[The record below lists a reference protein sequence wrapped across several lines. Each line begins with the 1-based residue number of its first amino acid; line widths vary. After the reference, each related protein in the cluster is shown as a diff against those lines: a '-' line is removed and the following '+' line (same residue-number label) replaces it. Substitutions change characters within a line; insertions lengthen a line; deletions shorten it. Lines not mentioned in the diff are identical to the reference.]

1 MNKKV
6 IEIKTI
12 EKIEECSIEEVVND
26 FLDCYDVEDLEE
38 IKEDFEYEIA
48 NYLKEEEIEYS
59 EEEKESFIKLV
70 KEKIDEKIN
79 SIKESEIKQLSN
91 RKSIYEWVSGLLDY
105 MRSNAEIDPGDV
117 GFLLSVDEIID
128 LIAQNGHKE

>member
-6 IEIKTI
+6 LKTI

-26 FLDCYDVEDLEE
+26 FFDYWNDDELEDVKDNL
-38 IKEDFEYEIA
+38 EYEIT
-48 NYLKEEEIEYS
+48 NYLEEEDIEYS
-59 EEEKESFIKLV
+59 EKEKESFIKLV

-91 RKSIYEWVSGLLDY
+91 RKSIHEWLSESLDY
-105 MRSNAEIDPGDV
+105 MRSNIDIDAGDV

-128 LIAQNGHKE
+128 LIIENGQK

>member
-6 IEIKTI
+6 IETI

-26 FLDCYDVEDLEE
+26 FLDYWNDDELEDVKDNL
-38 IKEDFEYEIA
+38 EYEIT
-48 NYLKEEEIEYS
+48 NYFEEEDIKYS

-91 RKSIYEWVSGLLDY
+91 RKSIHEWLSESLDY
-105 MRSNAEIDPGDV
+105 MRSNIDIDAGDV

-128 LIAQNGHKE
+128 LIIENGQK